1 MSKYNIQNDSE
12 IQQWM
17 ENERIEYLLKSQ
29 SIEFGIFLSNDITF
43 EDFCFMSKGQQEE
56 IYQLFLKTPNQYKL

>member
-1 MSKYNIQNDSE
+1 MSKYSIQNDSE
-12 IQQWM
+12 IQQRM

-29 SIEFGIFLSNDITF
+29 SIEFGIFLSNNITF
-43 EDFCFMSKGQQEE
+43 EDFCFMSKGKQEE